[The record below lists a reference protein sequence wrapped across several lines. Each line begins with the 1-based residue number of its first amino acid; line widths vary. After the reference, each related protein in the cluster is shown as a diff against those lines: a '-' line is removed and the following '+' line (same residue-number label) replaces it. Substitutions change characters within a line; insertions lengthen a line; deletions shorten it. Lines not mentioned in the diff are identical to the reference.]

1 MVIGT
6 RRIIILSAERIIKT
20 MSGLEGTTLGHYL
33 LLERLRQGGMSEV
46 YLAHDESMNRDVAVK
61 VVVGT
66 QTDYLER
73 FRREAEAI
81 GRLDH
86 DHILPAFD
94 YGDQDPW
101 HYLVMPYIA
110 QATLRERLLDGPLSL
125 EETEELL
132 TQIADALQYA
142 HDNGIV
148 HRDIKPSN
156 ILMRNE
162 HYIYLADFGL
172 AKSLEGGDQLTQTG
186 ALLGTPEYMAPDLAY
201 GPATTSS
208 DIYALGVLLYQ
219 MVAGRVPFVGD
230 TPIAT
235 YWKQM
240 NEQPVPPSAY
250 NPTLS
255 RAIDLVVLKALAKDP
270 RYRFQSALELAQ
282 AFQRALYT
290 PEQYIA
296 EVTPA
301 NTVKEQAQRRSKKM
315 PSMMPYMRPSKR
327 IRTRSTPPSGER
339 LVLPSNPIKGPTSI
353 FSRRRQVVAKESALP
368 PLRVHETEDV
378 YAGRVATD
386 EVAYPATP
394 QPPSRRSCQR
404 VRRRSRRS
412 TALAISIIAI
422 GLLLIVGLPM
432 SFIYYAATHQPNVP
446 TVVVPATGQSAAAA
460 QSQQAQATATAGV
473 LTNATHAPLILT
485 DPLTINTN
493 GRWTQDATHCGFTS
507 NAYTVNVTQTDFL
520 QPCALL
526 NSIFDNATIQ
536 ADVTL
541 QTGSDAGIL
550 IRAVGEQFYDFEITD
565 KGQFF
570 FRRHD
575 PGAGTNY
582 MKLIPET
589 TSNAILPEAQK
600 NTLSIIAKNDDFKLF
615 INGVFVDEIRDNTY
629 ASGQFAF
636 VAGTLAPLKSG
647 VAQFSDLKIYNA

>member
-1 MVIGT
+1 
-6 RRIIILSAERIIKT
+6 
-20 MSGLEGTTLGHYL
+20 MSGLEGTTLGRYL
-33 LLERLRQGGMSEV
+33 LLERLGQGGMAEV
-46 YLAHDESMNRDVAVK
+46 YLARDESMNRDVAVK

-66 QTDYLER
+66 QTDYIER
-73 FRREAEAI
+73 FHREAEAI

-94 YGDQDPW
+94 YGDQEPW

-132 TQIADALQYA
+132 MQIASALQYA

-162 HYIYLADFGL
+162 HYAYLADFGL
-172 AKSLEGGDQLTQTG
+172 AKSLEGGDELTQTG
-186 ALLGTPEYMAPDLAY
+186 ALLGTPEYMAPDLAH

-219 MVAGRVPFVGD
+219 MVAGCLPFMGE
-230 TPIAT
+230 TPMVT

-240 NEQPVPPSAY
+240 NEQPLPPSAY

-270 RYRFQSALELAQ
+270 RARFSTALELAD

-301 NTVKEQAQRRSKKM
+301 NTAKEQAQRRSKKM

-327 IRTRSTPPSGER
+327 IRIRATPPSGER

-353 FSRRRQVVAKESALP
+353 FSHRKQVAGAQALALP
-368 PLRVHETEDV
+368 PLPIRKDSVHHEGLV
-378 YAGRVATD
+378 TD
-386 EVAYPATP
+386 EVSYPTTP
-394 QPPSRRSCQR
+394 QPSVRKPRQS
-404 VRRRSRRS
+404 VRRKSRRS
-412 TALAISIIAI
+412 TLLATSIIAI
-422 GLLLIVGLPM
+422 GLLVFIGLPM
-432 SFIYYAATHQPNVP
+432 SFIYYAATQQHRTP
-446 TVVVPATGQSAAAA
+446 VVSVQAQQIRTA
-460 QSQQAQATATAGV
+460 QSEQAHATATASV
-473 LTNATHAPLILT
+473 LTNATHAPLVLS
-485 DPLTINTN
+485 DPLTANTN
-493 GRWTQDATHCGFTS
+493 GRWTQDSTHCSFTD

-526 NSIFDNATIQ
+526 EATPDNVTIQ
-536 ADVTL
+536 ADVIL
-541 QTGSDAGIL
+541 QAGSDAGIL
-550 IRAVGEQFYDFEITD
+550 LRASGEQFYDFEINN

-575 PGAGTNY
+575 TGAGTSY
-582 MKLIPET
+582 AKLISET
-589 TSNAILPEAQK
+589 PSNAILPGAQK

-615 INGVFVDEIRDNTY
+615 INDVFVGEVQDGTY
-629 ASGQFAF
+629 PSGQFAF
-636 VAGTLAPLKSG
+636 VAGTLAPLKAG
-647 VAQFSDLKIYNA
+647 VTSFSDLKMYHA